1 MFPQKWKELQKAM
14 QQKNSD
20 FLLLIN
26 TTIKDPNILYC
37 AGMDLEYCALLI
49 PKNKDP
55 VFFVS
60 EMEYQRA
67 TQYSAI
73 KNIQKYKKLGE
84 ELKKHIKEK
93 KVIGINAK
101 YITLATFQGLK
112 KQIKNCHWKKSDTLW
127 RKLRI
132 TKTAKEIKYLQKAAA
147 IADSIFTA
155 LVKELKTN
163 KNSYKTEKDIADFI
177 EKTAKKHNTMLSF
190 ETIVAS
196 GKNGAMPHYNPQNIP
211 LQRRFCVLDFG
222 VRYKNY
228 ISDMSRTIF
237 FGMPTKEERKAYA
250 QVQEAQQAAFRIV
263 KNNAKC
269 KKIDTV
275 SRKKIQYPHSLG
287 HGIGIEVHEAPSL
300 SQKSRDILKENM
312 CFTLEPGIYIPN
324 KYGIRIEDDVWLSK
338 KGPVLLTKS
347 SRELFCFY

>member
-1 MFPQKWKELQKAM
+1 MHPQKFRELQEGMKK
-14 QQKNSD
+14 QQLD
-20 FLLLIN
+20 FLLVIN
-26 TTIKDPNILYC
+26 TTIKDPNILYST
-37 AGMDLEYCALLI
+37 GLDLEYCALLI
-49 PKNKDP
+49 QQNKEP

-60 EMEYQRA
+60 EMEYLKA
-67 TQYSAI
+67 KQYSSI
-73 KNIQKYKKLGE
+73 KNIGKYKKLGE
-84 ELKKHIKEK
+84 ELAAHIKEK

-101 YITLATFQGLK
+101 YITLATFKELK
-112 KQIKNCHWKKSDTLW
+112 KQIKNCHWKRSDMLW
-127 RKLRI
+127 RNLRI
-132 TKTAKEIKYLQKAAA
+132 TKTAEEIKCLQKAAA

-155 LVKELKTN
+155 LLKELKIN
-163 KNSYKTEKDIADFI
+163 KKNYKTEKEVADFI
-177 EKTAKKHNTMLSF
+177 EEQAKKHNTVLSF

-196 GKNGAMPHYNPQNIP
+196 GKNGAMPHYTPQNIP
-211 LQRRFCVLDFG
+211 LQKGFCVLDFG

-237 FGMPTKEERKAYA
+237 FGTPTKEELLAYEK
-250 QVQEAQQAAFRIV
+250 VKEAQEKGLQAV

-269 KKIDTV
+269 KKIDAV

-300 SQKSRDILKENM
+300 SPKSKDVLKENG

-347 SRELFCFY
+347 SRELFCF